1 MKGWIT
7 GLCCVLAFFLFFS
20 CGSEKKAEET
30 AVDLPQIQE
39 RKELVVLTLS
49 LIHI

>member
-7 GLCCVLAFFLFFS
+7 GLCCVLALFLFFS

-30 AVDLPQIQE
+30 AVDC
-39 RKELVVLTLS
+39 RRFKKEKNWWC
-49 LIHI
+49 

>member
-7 GLCCVLAFFLFFS
+7 GLCVCWTPFFDFFHAALR
-20 CGSEKKAEET
+20 KKAEET

-39 RKELVVLTLS
+39 RKELVC
-49 LIHI
+49 